1 MPAEGRA
8 MTRAVIMAHFDP
20 EGVVDDYVL
29 AALREYRRV
38 ADRLVLVSAS
48 ARELPCA
55 DRGLVDEF
63 IPRDNSGY
71 DFCSWRAGI
80 ESIASL
86 DGIDE
91 LICVNDSVYGPFQD
105 LRPVLGDSRVAHAD
119 VWGMCLSVQG
129 TEARGHVPTEHLQS
143 WFVAIRGDA
152 LKSEAFR
159 QFWESVGSASSKA
172 DVINRHEIG
181 LSQCLQAA
189 GFRLAAIHDSRT
201 ARPPSVRELLPMAS
215 WSRPCRSL
223 RMIRRGMRGAHR
235 FNPAELRPVR
245 LMRDGVPFIKSSVF
259 RVNHYRL
266 NLRAV
271 ERAVEAIGGYD
282 VGLVRRHQLRL
293 RKRALRGRSASAPSS
308 QGE

>member
-1 MPAEGRA
+1 MVRA
-8 MTRAVIMAHFDP
+8 IVLAHFDVD
-20 EGVVDDYVL
+20 GIVDDYVID
-29 AALREYRRV
+29 ALRRYRQV
-38 ADRLVLVSAS
+38 AEHVVMVSAS
-48 ARELPCA
+48 VTGMPSQLT
-55 DRGLVDEF
+55 GLVDQF
-63 IPRDNSGY
+63 VARKNVGY
-71 DFCSWRAGI
+71 DFGSWRAGI
-80 ESIASL
+80 DALGSRS
-86 DGIDE
+86 GIDE

>member
-1 MPAEGRA
+1 MVRA
-8 MTRAVIMAHFDP
+8 IVLAHFDVD
-20 EGVVDDYVL
+20 GVVDDYVVD
-29 AALREYRRV
+29 ALRRYRQV
-38 ADRLVLVSAS
+38 AEHVVMVSAS
-48 ARELPCA
+48 VTDMPNQLT
-55 DRGLVDEF
+55 GLVDRF
-63 IPRDNSGY
+63 ISRDNVGY
-71 DFCSWRAGI
+71 DFGSWRAGI
-80 ESIASL
+80 DSLGSL

-91 LICVNDSVYGPFQD
+91 LICVNDSVYGPFAD

-119 VWGMCLSVQG
+119 VWGMCMSVQG
-129 TEARGHVPTEHLQS
+129 TAARGHEPTEHLQS
-143 WFVAIRGDA
+143 WFVAMRRDA

-159 QFWESVGSASSKA
+159 QFWESVGSAPSKA
-172 DVINRHEIG
+172 DVINRYEIG
-181 LSQCLQAA
+181 LSQCLQAS

-271 ERAVEAIGGYD
+271 ERAVEANSGYD
-282 VGLVRRHQLRL
+282 IGLVRRHQLRL
-293 RKRALRGRSASAPSS
+293 RRQELQGRATTSGGNRPAPR
-308 QGE
+308 